1 MRNTASAGPTR
12 LLELSPPGR
21 QVSAQAA
28 AGLSSLSMWYRNQ
41 PDEPEYFAGKG
52 ADEREIREL
61 TDALYRRA
69 DWNWA
74 QNGGVTVTH
83 GCVDAEN
90 GKWIGRHGLS
100 VRRPCVRACW

>member
-1 MRNTASAGPTR
+1 MVSGKRVWTC
-12 LLELSPPGR
+12 ELSTID
-21 QVSAQAA
+21 SALLLAGMLTAA
-28 AGLSSLSMWYRNQ
+28 
-41 PDEPEYFAGKG
+41 EYFAGKG

-74 QNGGVTVTH
+74 QDGGVTVTH